1 VAFNQFQIESFD
13 MTATSTIGA
22 AVSPLRQLTL
32 RSADLH
38 HGYFTLARVFGSS
51 VYGNAPAAYLQW
63 EPSQTQ
69 WITITVL
76 VGDRFMDD
84 LIEAVS
90 LDQNGS
96 YFNYDTPTSDF
107 GIAPA
112 TFPITWVQ
120 IAPVPP
126 HPGIGAQLAHLV
138 KTFPELKSIESVLKP
153 GNGN

>member
-13 MTATSTIGA
+13 VTTTSTIGA
-22 AVSPLRQLTL
+22 VAPLRQLTL
-32 RSADLH
+32 RSSELY

-63 EPSQTQ
+63 APSQTQ

-76 VGDRFMDD
+76 VGDQFMDG

-90 LDQNGS
+90 LDKNGS
-96 YFNYDTPTSDF
+96 YFNYDTPASDY
-107 GIAPA
+107 GLVPA

-138 KTFPELKSIESVLKP
+138 QTFPELKRIEPVLKL